1 MKRILIVITSGVV
14 FFSAYKVYAKCIGN
28 ETYWELDL
36 VQFEQISGP
45 VATVEETEQMQ
56 LLWQA
61 AMVRMTDFGDFLSIN
76 GGEFTIVIKNP

>member
-1 MKRILIVITSGVV
+1 MKRILVVISSGVL

-36 VQFEQISGP
+36 VKIEQISGP
-45 VATVEETEQMQ
+45 VATVEEAEQMQ

-61 AMVRMTDFGDFLSIN
+61 AMVRMTDFGDFLSVN
-76 GGEFTIVIKNP
+76 GGEFTIVTKNP